1 MFKKIKDWLG
11 ANLDVYKVEK
21 ADDVGTG
28 LVRHKWQGEQTA
40 TQIGTTLTADILNNF
55 QKGLIPF
62 VETVRT
68 TGTDKDIYT
77 VSVNGL
83 KEFGLF
89 DGLKLLLQIDNENQY
104 NNSVIN
110 INDSEYTLY
119 SVKNG
124 ANEAVKKGSLRTKG
138 YYFIT
143 YNQNAFYLNSGNV
156 LGTETDT
163 VLEGKRLAE
172 IIGLEYGGNIQD
184 TGAKVTGKFYYDKAL
199 KYYYECIA
207 NNNLTYNDGSK
218 FRAISNKPLSDK
230 VENLYTVSET
240 VEVPN
245 SVFSAVK
252 FWRYGNRAFL
262 FVFFDYKNSR
272 EVNWMTEGI
281 PLTNYPA
288 NFTPD
293 TPFLNTEHVIL
304 SNNNLNKNI
313 ARLVL
318 RNDKITIHGVEGM
331 THYELKGI
339 ISYMTK

>member
-21 ADDVGTG
+21 ADDVGAG

-40 TQIGTTLTADILNNF
+40 TQTGTTLTADILNNF

-77 VSVNGL
+77 ISVNGL

-89 DGLKLLLQIDNENQY
+89 NGLKLLLHIDNENQY

-110 INDSEYTLY
+110 INDSEYPLY

-124 ANEAVKKGSLRTKG
+124 TNEAIKKGSLRTKG

-143 YNQNAFYLNSGNV
+143 YNQNAFYLNAGNV
-156 LGTETDT
+156 LGTEADT

-172 IIGLEYGGNIQD
+172 IIGLEFGGNIQD

-199 KYYYECIA
+199 KYYYECIV
-207 NNNLTYNDGSK
+207 NNSLTYNDGSK
-218 FRAISNKPLSDK
+218 FRAISNKPLLDRL
-230 VENLYTVSET
+230 ENLSNVESYSIDPRLTVGIIHKIGNICILTLDSNEVYNGKNYGEVLFNIPDKFRPKFLTPVSVGIINSASGGAAHIET
-240 VEVPN
+240 NGNVVWRGARTSSALYIN
-245 SVFSAVK
+245 SVYLAK
-252 FWRYGNRAFL
+252 
-262 FVFFDYKNSR
+262 
-272 EVNWMTEGI
+272 
-281 PLTNYPA
+281 
-288 NFTPD
+288 
-293 TPFLNTEHVIL
+293 
-304 SNNNLNKNI
+304 
-313 ARLVL
+313 
-318 RNDKITIHGVEGM
+318 
-331 THYELKGI
+331 
-339 ISYMTK
+339 

>member
-11 ANLDVYKVEK
+11 TNLDVYKVEK

-110 INDSEYTLY
+110 INDSEYPLY

-143 YNQNAFYLNSGNV
+143 YNQNAFYLNAGNI

-230 VENLYTVSET
+230 VENLSEVKTHTFSHPNLTYAVVTKVGSIATLSVDSRDYFSGKSNAETLLQMPEGFRPVS
-240 VEVPN
+240 VIN
-245 SVFSAVK
+245 ISAISLEKRISNFILYPDGKLK
-252 FWRYGNRAFL
+252 FKLDERPVGAFL
-262 FVFFDYKNSR
+262 FTVTYIC
-272 EVNWMTEGI
+272 T
-281 PLTNYPA
+281 
-288 NFTPD
+288 
-293 TPFLNTEHVIL
+293 
-304 SNNNLNKNI
+304 
-313 ARLVL
+313 
-318 RNDKITIHGVEGM
+318 
-331 THYELKGI
+331 
-339 ISYMTK
+339 

>member
-21 ADDVGTG
+21 ADDVGAG

-40 TQIGTTLTADILNNF
+40 TQTGTTLTADIMNNF

-110 INDSEYTLY
+110 INDSEYPLY

-124 ANEAVKKGSLRTKG
+124 TNEAVKKGSLRTKG

-172 IIGLEYGGNIQD
+172 IIGLEFGGNIQD

-199 KYYYECIA
+199 KYYYECIV

-218 FRAISNKPLSDK
+218 FRAISNKPILDK
-230 VENLYTVSET
+230 VENLSNVESYSIDPRLTV
-240 VEVPN
+240 
-245 SVFSAVK
+245 
-252 FWRYGNRAFL
+252 
-262 FVFFDYKNSR
+262 
-272 EVNWMTEGI
+272 
-281 PLTNYPA
+281 
-288 NFTPD
+288 
-293 TPFLNTEHVIL
+293 
-304 SNNNLNKNI
+304 
-313 ARLVL
+313 
-318 RNDKITIHGVEGM
+318 
-331 THYELKGI
+331 GI
-339 ISYMTK
+339 IHKIGNICILTLDSNEIYNGRNYGDVLFNIPEKFRPKFLTPVSVGIINSASGGALHIETNGNAIWRGARTSSALYINAVYLAK

>member
-11 ANLDVYKVEK
+11 TNLDVYKVEK
-21 ADDVGTG
+21 ADDVGAG

-40 TQIGTTLTADILNNF
+40 TQIGTTLTSDILNNF

-110 INDSEYTLY
+110 INDSEYPLY

-124 ANEAVKKGSLRTKG
+124 ANETVKKGSLRTKG

-143 YNQNAFYLNSGNV
+143 YNQNAFYLNAGNV
-156 LGTETDT
+156 LGTEADT
-163 VLEGKRLAE
+163 ALEGKRLAE
-172 IIGLEYGGNIQD
+172 IIGLEFGGNIQD

-207 NNNLTYNDGSK
+207 NNSLTYNDGSK
-218 FRAISNKPLSDK
+218 FRAISNKPILDK
-230 VENLYTVSET
+230 VENLFK
-240 VEVPN
+240 VE
-245 SVFSAVK
+245 
-252 FWRYGNRAFL
+252 
-262 FVFFDYKNSR
+262 
-272 EVNWMTEGI
+272 
-281 PLTNYPA
+281 
-288 NFTPD
+288 
-293 TPFLNTEHVIL
+293 IL
-304 SNNNLNKNI
+304 SMTNLLGYIAGTDTTEWYVNLPSHIKKDKVISVTNI
-313 ARLVL
+313 NQGFWMEYCNLDLAFNCVRVGGKGNFSTNTNPKDIKALVAYF
-318 RNDKITIHGVEGM
+318 T
-331 THYELKGI
+331 
-339 ISYMTK
+339 